1 MNCSIFDIIGPRMIG
16 PSSSHTA
23 GAVRIG
29 QIANKLVGSHVKKAY
44 VTLYGSFAETGR
56 GHGTDMA
63 IVAGILGMDPD
74 EGGIRYSH
82 FTAQQMGIDIK
93 IEFSKEE
100 AAHPNTAKVHVVGTN
115 GQEYTYIGTSV
126 GGGRIE
132 ITSINDLELGFSCE
146 YPTLIVF
153 HEDKLGTIT
162 KVTSILAAEKI
173 NIAFMKVFRS
183 QKSQAACM
191 VIETDSQIN
200 ESVLKKIECA
210 AENITEVCF
219 I

>member
-29 QIANKLVGSHVKKAY
+29 QIANKLVGSKVKSAS

-74 EGGIRYSH
+74 EGGIRYSKL
-82 FTAQQMGIDIK
+82 TAKEMGIDIN
-93 IEFSKEE
+93 IEFSNQE
-100 AAHPNTAKVHVVGTN
+100 AVHPNTAKVDVEGVN
-115 GQEYTYIGTSV
+115 GQKYTYIGTSV

-132 ITSINDLELGFSCE
+132 ITSINDMEVGFSCE

-162 KVTSILAAEKI
+162 KVTSVLAKENI

-191 VIETDSQIN
+191 IIETDSQIN
-200 ESVLKKIECA
+200 ESVLEKIKNT
-210 AENITEVCF
+210 AENISEVCF

>member
-29 QIANKLVGSHVKKAY
+29 QIANKLVNGRVKRAKI
-44 VTLYGSFAETGR
+44 TLFGSFSETGR

-63 IVAGILGMDPD
+63 IVAGVLGMDPD
-74 EGGIRYSH
+74 EGGIRYSKL
-82 FTAQQMGIDIK
+82 TAHQQGIDVSID
-93 IEFSKEE
+93 FSKEE
-100 AAHPNTAKVHVVGTN
+100 AAHPNTASVYVQGDD
-115 GQEYTYIGTSV
+115 GQEYTYIGTSI

-132 ITSINDLELGFSCE
+132 ITSINDMDVGFTCE

-153 HEDKLGTIT
+153 HKDRPGIIT
-162 KVTSILAAEKI
+162 RVTAALAERKI

-183 QKSQAACM
+183 QKSQGACM
-191 VIETDSQIN
+191 VIETDSNIS
-200 ESVLKKIECA
+200 EEVLKAIE
-210 AENITEVCF
+210 NDVDGITEVCS

>member
-1 MNCSIFDIIGPRMIG
+1 MIG

-29 QIANKLVGSHVKKAY
+29 QIANKLVGSKVKSAS
-44 VTLYGSFAETGR
+44 VTLYGSFAQTGR

-74 EGGIRYSH
+74 EGGIRYS
-82 FTAQQMGIDIK
+82 FLTAQQMGIDIN
-93 IEFSKEE
+93 IEFSNEE
-100 AAHPNTAKVHVVGTN
+100 AIHPNTARVRVEGVN

-132 ITSINDLELGFSCE
+132 ITSINDMEVGFSCE

-153 HEDKLGTIT
+153 HDDKLGTIT
-162 KVTSILAAEKI
+162 KVTYILAQEKI

-183 QKSQAACM
+183 QKSRSACM
-191 VIETDSQIN
+191 VIETDSQVT
-200 ESVLKKIECA
+200 ESVLAKIENA